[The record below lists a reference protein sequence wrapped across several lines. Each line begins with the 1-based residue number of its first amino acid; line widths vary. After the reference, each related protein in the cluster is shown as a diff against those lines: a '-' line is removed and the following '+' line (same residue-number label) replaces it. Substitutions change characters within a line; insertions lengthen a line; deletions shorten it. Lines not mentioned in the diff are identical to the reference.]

1 MALRVFNT
9 MTNKKEDFVPLKPG
23 KVGMYVCGVTT
34 YDLCHVGHAR
44 VYTVFDT
51 VLRWLE
57 RDLHVTYVRNFTDV
71 DDKIINRAKETGED
85 PIALAARYA
94 NEFHVDMDALG
105 VKRAH
110 VEPRVSTH
118 MSEIISFVQD
128 LLAKG
133 FAYRIK
139 GGVPESGDD
148 VYFRVKKMDSARYL
162 QLSHRNVEDMQAG
175 ARVAVDERKED
186 PADFA
191 LWKSA
196 KPGEVFWE
204 SPFGKGRPGWH
215 IECSAMSL
223 KHLGITFD
231 IHAGGKDLVFPH
243 HTNEVAQSEC
253 RHDGAPMARYW
264 LHNGFINFDGEKM
277 SKSLG
282 NFFTIRD
289 VLQFATGEALRFQL
303 LSTHYRSEVGFDVL
317 VTCPKCFVDMS
328 VAAQKSGT
336 CEKCGASSS
345 REELRARVRFP
356 LLEEAEKRVHA
367 LYETRRRVARYLE
380 KNPSEDG
387 PSLAHVFKGDTPFE
401 PMKAFVA
408 AMEDDFNT
416 AEAIAAMWGLLTVMN
431 LLVDGKEKERTGQK
445 LKPPQR
451 ACLLREAKNLIEQMG
466 AVLGV
471 GEREPA
477 QFLETQRALRM
488 KAKGVSTEAV
498 AALLAQRAEAKA
510 KKDYAAADAARD
522 ALTKLG
528 VEVRDTPD
536 GVEWTL

>member
-57 RDLHVTYVRNFTDV
+57 RDHHVTYVRNFTDV
-71 DDKIINRAKETGED
+71 DDKIIKRAHETGED

-94 NEFHVDMDALG
+94 DEFHVDMDSLG

-110 VEPRVSTH
+110 IEPRVSTH
-118 MSEIISFVQD
+118 MSEIIGFVQD

-133 FAYRIK
+133 FAYRVK
-139 GGVPESGDD
+139 ADSGDD
-148 VYFRVKKMDSARYL
+148 VYFRVTKMNADRYL
-162 QLSHRNVEDMQAG
+162 KLSHRTSLDDTQ

-196 KPGEVFWE
+196 KPGEIFWE

-231 IHAGGKDLVFPH
+231 IHAGGRDLIFPH
-243 HTNEVAQSEC
+243 HTNEIAQSEC

-264 LHNGFINFDGEKM
+264 LHNGFVSVVADPNADAELVDEIVDEHGNKVKVVKM
-277 SKSLG
+277 AKSLG
-282 NFFTIRD
+282 NFFTIRE
-289 VLQFATGEALRFQL
+289 VFKQFTPESLRLLL
-303 LSTHYRSEVGFDVL
+303 LSTHYRGPIAFS
-317 VTCPKCFVDMS
+317 P
-328 VAAQKSGT
+328 
-336 CEKCGASSS
+336 
-345 REELRARVRFP
+345 R
-356 LLEEAEKRVHA
+356 LLDEAEAKLRYIYDTKRK
-367 LYETRRRVARYLE
+367 VARYLE
-380 KNPSEDG
+380 KTPSEDG

-416 AEAIAAMWGLLTVMN
+416 AEAIAAMWGLLTVQN

-445 LKPPQR
+445 LKPAQR
-451 ACLLREAKNLIEQMG
+451 ACLLREAKNLVEQMG

-471 GEREPA
+471 GEKDPA

-488 KAKGVSTEAV
+488 QAKGVSPEAV
-498 AALLAQRAEAKA
+498 SALLAQRAEAKA

-522 ALTKLG
+522 ALAKLG

-536 GVEWTL
+536 GVEWSL

>member
-9 MTNKKEDFVPLKPG
+9 MTNKKEDFAPLKPG

-44 VYTVFDT
+44 VYVVFDT

-57 RDLHVTYVRNFTDV
+57 RDHHVTYVRNFTDV
-71 DDKIINRAKETGED
+71 DDKIIKRANESGED

-94 NEFHVDMDALG
+94 EEFHVDMDALG

-133 FAYRIK
+133 YAYRIK
-139 GGVPESGDD
+139 AASGDD
-148 VYFRVKKMDSARYL
+148 VYFRVKKMDPARYL
-162 QLSHRNVEDMQAG
+162 QLSHKNAEDLQAG
-175 ARVAVDERKED
+175 ARIAVDERKED

-223 KHLGITFD
+223 KHLGVTFD

-243 HTNEVAQSEC
+243 HTNEIAQSEC

-303 LSTHYRSEVGFDVL
+303 LSTHYRSEVGFDVIT
-317 VTCPKCFVDMS
+317 TCPKCGVEMNAD
-328 VAAQKSGT
+328 AQKSGT
-336 CEKCGASSS
+336 CGACGATST
-345 REELRARVRFP
+345 RDEIRARVRFP
-356 LLEEAEKRVHA
+356 LLEEAEKRVQA
-367 LYETRRRVARYLE
+367 IYETRRRVERYLE

-387 PSLAHVFKGDTPFE
+387 PSLAHVFKGDAPFE

-416 AEAIAAMWGLLTVMN
+416 AEAVAAMWGLLTVQN

-445 LKPPQR
+445 LKPAQR

-471 GEREPA
+471 GERDPA

-488 KAKGVSTEAV
+488 KAKGVSSEAV
-498 AALLAQRAEAKA
+498 SALLAQRAEAKA
-510 KKDYAAADAARD
+510 KKDYAAADAARA
-522 ALTKLG
+522 ALVKLG